1 MKTED
6 YFFKPDQVTEF
17 SRKEKKISNDSD
29 GTTLSVP
36 VSEIYY

>member
-17 SRKEKKISNDSD
+17 SRKEKISNDSD